1 MKTSRQIPILH
12 DNGDAI
18 SVCSD
23 DGVLAFH
30 LSPCEGGL
38 FVERIEQRQ
47 RQARVM
53 QSTVFRSARAF
64 DRWCDADAV
73 RFDYPVV
80 YMKLKRNGDR
90 QLP

>member
-1 MKTSRQIPILH
+1 MKTPRPIANPWRN
-12 DNGDAI
+12 DDAI

-23 DGVLAFH
+23 DGVVEFH
-30 LSPCEGGL
+30 LSPCEAGL
-38 FVERIEQRQ
+38 FVERIEQHRH
-47 RQARVM
+47 RARVV
-53 QSTVFRSARAF
+53 QFTVFRSITAF

-80 YMKLKRNGDR
+80 YVSLKRNGER